1 MNKTQKSAWY
11 GVFLAAML
19 LLVPVGD
26 ILENILNPI
35 VLRICGYTMA
45 CLLVLPIFFINRK
58 RKSAEAETDERDIFI
73 IKKALIISLVSICA
87 LLLVAYMVT
96 LFVPGLTGSISV
108 EVLQTLVFFSFI
120 IFILILSAA
129 ILIQYGWKGK
139 DHE

>member
-1 MNKTQKSAWY
+1 MNKTQKGACY

-19 LLVPVGD
+19 LLIPVGD
-26 ILENILNPI
+26 IFENILNPI
-35 VLRICGYTMA
+35 ALRICGYTMA
-45 CLLVLPIFFINRK
+45 CLLVLPIFLINRK
-58 RKSAEAETDERDIFI
+58 RKSTQAETDERDMFI

-120 IFILILSAA
+120 IFILILSAT

-139 DHE
+139 NHE